1 MAVLSDLT
9 NNDDSPVD
17 YSALSAGQTVSSQ
30 VCVLDAA
37 TISAYVA
44 AVADGSPIAGSE
56 FVPPMAVAALSVRGV
71 VNDLRIPGGTLHL
84 GQEIEFTDAVRVGE
98 TITCAAELSQNSL
111 RGGSRI
117 LVVGLSVTAEDGR
130 TVMIGKST
138 IAVPA

>member
-1 MAVLSDLT
+1 VAVLSNFKDM
-9 NNDDSPVD
+9 NDNPVD
-17 YSALSAGQTVSSQ
+17 YAALSAGQTVSRQ
-30 VCVLDAA
+30 VCLLDDA

-44 AVADGSPIAGSE
+44 AVDDGSPLAGSE
-56 FVPPMAVAALSVRGV
+56 FVTPMAVAALSVRGV

-111 RGGSRI
+111 RGASRI
-117 LVVGLSVTAEDGR
+117 LVVGLSVTTGNGR
-130 TVMIGKST
+130 TVMTGKST